1 MDISFDEQQVI
12 RDLGLET
19 SDIAFQRQVITRI
32 GELLSEQ
39 LMQRFQLE
47 MTPEDYKAFA
57 EVADDDAKAR
67 AWLAARF
74 PEYQKWVAEN
84 LASII
89 ALMQQQANTA
99 LDAVHEYREQQK

>member
-12 RDLGLET
+12 RDLGLEN
-19 SDIAFQRQVITRI
+19 SDVAFQRQVITRI
-32 GELLSEQ
+32 GALLSEQ

-47 MTPEDYKAFA
+47 MTPEDYKTFA
-57 EVADDDAKAR
+57 EVADDDVKAQ
-67 AWLAARF
+67 AWIVARF

-99 LDAVHEYREQQK
+99 LNAVHEHREQQK